1 MSVNAQ
7 RLQKSA
13 QRGDVLLRH
22 TWKSKC
28 ISCPQMDQLI
38 CPQMDLL
45 KTFFSVWQHVT
56 LPYISCLWA
65 SQNVTNGQ
73 SRAPVY
79 IYMLRRVEI
88 TWFGFIL
95 SVSFCRTLFTKSK
108 TLKKKPAI
116 LCLWASRNLPNG
128 QLRCPLHIYMMRRI
142 QWTWFG
148 VILSSNFWCMPF
160 TKSKMQKKNSYFVL
174 AGKLKF
180 AQWAITVSVAHL
192 HDDTNT
198 MNLIWRDSER

>member
-1 MSVNAQ
+1 MICMETLISMFLMKTSTFGVQFELDVSVNAQ

-56 LPYISCLWA
+56 LPYISCLRA

-73 SRAPVY
+73 SRGPVY

-108 TLKKKPAI
+108 T
-116 LCLWASRNLPNG
+116 
-128 QLRCPLHIYMMRRI
+128 
-142 QWTWFG
+142 
-148 VILSSNFWCMPF
+148 
-160 TKSKMQKKNSYFVL
+160 QKKNSYFVPV
-174 AGKLKF
+174 GKSKF
-180 AQWAITVSVAHL
+180 AQWAIKVSVAHL
-192 HDDTNT
+192 HDATNT
-198 MNLIWRDSER
+198 MNLIWSDSEQ